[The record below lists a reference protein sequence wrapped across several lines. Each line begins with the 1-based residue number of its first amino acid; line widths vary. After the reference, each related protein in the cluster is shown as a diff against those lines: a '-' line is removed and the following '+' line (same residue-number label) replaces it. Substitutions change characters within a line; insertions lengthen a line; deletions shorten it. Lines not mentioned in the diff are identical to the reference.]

1 MSLYNR
7 NIQNRAYVQNEM
19 ARENEESYIS
29 DISSFI
35 KRTYQYLT
43 ASLIAATAGAYV
55 GMLFVRGGGFLWL
68 ILELGLLF
76 GLFAAKKNEILAG
89 ILLFAFTFVTGLT
102 LGPIL
107 SYYVAVGSSAIIAQA
122 FGITAVTFG
131 ALTIFAFRTNK
142 DFSFLG
148 KPLLIT
154 LVVIVIASLI
164 NMFIFKS
171 PMFSVLISAACA
183 FLFSLYILF
192 DTQMIIRGQYDSPIL
207 AAVALYLD
215 ILNFFIAILNILGFL
230 NSSNN

>member
-7 NIQNRAYVQNEM
+7 NLQNRTYLQNELAREEGAYV
-19 ARENEESYIS
+19 S
-29 DISSFI
+29 DISNFI

-55 GMLFVRGGGFLWL
+55 GLLFVRGGGFLWF
-68 ILELGLLF
+68 ILELAILF
-76 GLFAAKKNEILAG
+76 GLFAAKKNELLAG

-107 SYYVAVGSSAIIAQA
+107 SYYVATGSSIIIAQA

-131 ALTIFAFRTNK
+131 ALTIFAFRTKK
-142 DFSFLG
+142 DFFFLG
-148 KPLLIT
+148 KPLLIA
-154 LVVIVIASLI
+154 LVVIIIASLV

-171 PMFSVLISAACA
+171 SLGSALISAACA
-183 FLFSLYILF
+183 FVFALYILF
-192 DTQMIIRGQYDSPIL
+192 DTQMIIRGQVESPIL
-207 AAVALYLD
+207 AAVSLYLD

-230 NSSNN
+230 NTSNN